1 MRYTNTKGFT
11 IIELVTIFVLIG
23 ILSLTA
29 FHSFSSRSSELVTE
43 AESLRS
49 HIRYAQAR
57 ALTYGNTYILQCTG
71 GSYALYRG
79 SISDSNKLALPNGK
93 SSVTL
98 SDKVRIT
105 SPNSTFA
112 LSFDNWGV
120 PGIMNEG
127 NNAPLSE
134 KYTITLRQGDHA
146 KTVTVTPTT
155 GFVE

>member
-1 MRYTNTKGFT
+1 MHNSIKGFT
-11 IIELVTIFVLIG
+11 FIELIAVFGIIA

-29 FHSFSSRSSELVTE
+29 IYSFSSRSSELV
-43 AESLRS
+43 AETDSLRS

-57 ALTYGNTYILQCTG
+57 ALTYGNIYILQCSG
-71 GSYALYRG
+71 SSYALYRG

-112 LSFDNWGV
+112 LTFDNWGV

-134 KYTITLRQGDHA
+134 KYSITLRQGDHA
-146 KTVTVTPTT
+146 KTITVTPTT